1 MKENFENNT
10 QEENI
15 KKKDLDEN
23 ILHPGDK
30 DIGMDVLENQ
40 PCPMCHKDT
49 LTLREMERDIPYFG
63 KCYLFSM
70 DCCNCNYHMADVE
83 IDNDGKPV
91 KYTFEIESEKDL
103 SVRVVKS
110 SQATIKIPHLIEIT
124 PGPISNGYITNVE
137 GILNRVKKVIEDLK
151 DDDDPS
157 VQKKAKNQLKK
168 IQRILWGR
176 EKTTLII
183 SDPSGN
189 SAIISE
195 KAVKSAK

>member
-1 MKENFENNT
+1 MTENNYEKIKNQT
-10 QEENI
+10 DNEQES
-15 KKKDLDEN
+15 
-23 ILHPGDK
+23 
-30 DIGMDVLENQ
+30 GMDVLENQ
-40 PCPMCHKDT
+40 PCPMCHKET

-70 DCCNCNYHMADVE
+70 DCSNCNYHMADVE
-83 IDNDGKPV
+83 TDNDGKPV
-91 KYTFEIESEKDL
+91 KYTLEIESEQDL
-103 SVRVVKS
+103 NIRVVKS

-124 PGPISNGYITNVE
+124 PGPISNGYVTNVE

-183 SDPSGN
+183 IDPSGN
-189 SAIISE
+189 SAIVSE
-195 KAVKSAK
+195 KAKKENSKK